1 MAKVYNTKIMRDRWN
16 NIIIDDAEIIFRNF
30 SGAKD
35 KQGKHTFNVVIPDAE
50 LAQELAEEGW
60 NVKIWVSGDSEPVH
74 HIPVEARFDIYPPEV
89 ITITEKKNRLDEN
102 DIGSLDKAEIK
113 MVDLTIR
120 PSRWD
125 GGIKAYLKEGWFTIE
140 EGHFKAKYADI
151 PW

>member
-1 MAKVYNTKIMRDRWN
+1 MSRVYNTVIRRDRFN

-30 SGAKD
+30 SGERD
-35 KQGKHTFNVVIPDAE
+35 RNGHHTFSVVIPDAE

-60 NVKIWVSGDSEPVH
+60 NVKIWTSGDEPVH
-74 HIPVEARFDIYPPEV
+74 HIPVRIRFDRIPPKI
-89 ITITEKKNRLDEN
+89 ITITKRKNKLNEDEIRTLDE
-102 DIGSLDKAEIK
+102 AEIK
-113 MVDLTIR
+113 NIDLTIS

-140 EGHFKAKYADI
+140 EGFFEDKYADI